1 MLARIIDGD
10 TAQNPTQRDGTL
22 DALSGREWEIAALVA
37 EGLGNPA
44 IAARLVLSRR
54 TVEGHVQRILAKLGF
69 RSRSQIAVWVAQSRT
84 EAEQRR

>member
-1 MLARIIDGD
+1 MSSMPDRTDAC
-10 TAQNPTQRDGTL
+10 
-22 DALSGREWEIAALVA
+22 DALSARETEIAVLIA

-69 RSRSQIAVWVAQSRT
+69 RSRSQIAVWVTKNVDSVAGRKG
-84 EAEQRR
+84 